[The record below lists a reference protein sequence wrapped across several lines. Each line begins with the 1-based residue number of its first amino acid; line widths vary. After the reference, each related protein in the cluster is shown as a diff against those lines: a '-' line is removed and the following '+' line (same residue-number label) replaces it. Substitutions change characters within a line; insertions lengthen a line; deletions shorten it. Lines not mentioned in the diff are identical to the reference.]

1 MSVRQG
7 MLALLAEEPMHCY
20 HLRQR
25 FEERTGGTWPLNIG
39 QAYTTVQ
46 RLVRDGLAEPLP
58 ADDDGPHTTA
68 AADAPTTRTG
78 ARAAQHVERFRLTA
92 AGHAEVA
99 SWWSTPVVRG
109 TPTRDELAIKIALAV
124 TSPGVDVR
132 EIIQTQ
138 RTESLRALRDY
149 TRLAAEHGPD
159 LTWALVL
166 DNLVFTTEAEVRWLD
181 HVEARIARATAS
193 DATSGGTTTTAPS
206 GLAAPTAPGAT
217 APPATQAP
225 TAGATSEPTSAP
237 STTATTSGNRR

>member
-46 RLVRDGLAEPLP
+46 RLVRDGLVEPLP
-58 ADDDGPHTTA
+58 ADDDGPHAAAEDDA

-99 SWWSTPVVRG
+99 SWWSTPVERG

-124 TSPGVDVR
+124 TAPGVDVR

-181 HVEARIARATAS
+181 HVEARIARAA
-193 DATSGGTTTTAPS
+193 AAGTTTPASP
-206 GLAAPTAPGAT
+206 GPAAVAAPGAT
-217 APPATQAP
+217 APPAAQAP
-225 TAGATSEPTSAP
+225 PAGATSEPTSAA
-237 STTATTSGNRR
+237 STTATTSGARR